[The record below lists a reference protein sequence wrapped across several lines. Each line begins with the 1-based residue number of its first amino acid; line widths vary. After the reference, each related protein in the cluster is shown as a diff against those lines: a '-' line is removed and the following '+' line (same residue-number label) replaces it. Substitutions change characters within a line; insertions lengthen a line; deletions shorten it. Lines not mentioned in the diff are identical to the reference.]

1 MSAPPDEAPS
11 PDRPRPGP
19 SRSLSVESITAAAAL
34 IADTRGLGAVTMR
47 SVAAVV
53 GVSAAGLYRY
63 IASRDELVGHMV
75 DRLSAEVAHP
85 QPTGDWVAD
94 LTEVAE
100 HQVRVFWA
108 HPWMTGAVGSL
119 THLGP
124 HVLDHLEW
132 GLDVL
137 RDVEVTMTR
146 KLEAIALV
154 NGFAALYAG
163 SSQPGPEAFSQLDR
177 RRQPQLSAALADVT
191 SVEPADDVFTRVV
204 AGLLH
209 SVLG

>member
-1 MSAPPDEAPS
+1 
-11 PDRPRPGP
+11 
-19 SRSLSVESITAAAAL
+19 AAVV
-34 IADTRGLGAVTMR
+34 IADTQGLGAVTMR
-47 SVAAVV
+47 SVAAAV

-85 QPTGDWVAD
+85 EPTGDWVAD

-100 HQVRVFWA
+100 HQVRVFRA

-137 RDVEVTMTR
+137 RDVEVTVNR

-154 NGFAALYAG
+154 NGFAALFAG
-163 SSQPGPEAFSQLDR
+163 SSQPGPDAFAQLDP
-177 RRQPQLSAALADVT
+177 RRQPQLSAALSSAT
-191 SVEPADDVFTRVV
+191 SIDPTDDFFRRVV
-204 AGLLH
+204 AGLLR
-209 SVLG
+209 SLLG